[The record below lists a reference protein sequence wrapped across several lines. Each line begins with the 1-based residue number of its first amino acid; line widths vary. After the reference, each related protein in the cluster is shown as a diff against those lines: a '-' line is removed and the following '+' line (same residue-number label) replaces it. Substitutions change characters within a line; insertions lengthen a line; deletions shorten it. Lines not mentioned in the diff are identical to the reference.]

1 MCSCGGRRTLARSPG
16 SAAVSPAKR
25 SLCCVP
31 GGNALDDCVRL
42 LPALYRSFAVG
53 FLLFRDSVVGPRP
66 SHSWLI
72 VESYQRTCIKPVW
85 ALFLHVA
92 SHWAWAAAIPCNVVW
107 RKERIS
113 PPTKRRRRPGSTCKF
128 TR

>member
-1 MCSCGGRRTLARSPG
+1 MFLFGARRNLAWSPG

-53 FLLFRDSVVGPRP
+53 FLLFGIQLSAHD
-66 SHSWLI
+66 
-72 VESYQRTCIKPVW
+72 
-85 ALFLHVA
+85 LH
-92 SHWAWAAAIPCNVVW
+92 
-107 RKERIS
+107 
-113 PPTKRRRRPGSTCKF
+113 TPG
-128 TR
+128 